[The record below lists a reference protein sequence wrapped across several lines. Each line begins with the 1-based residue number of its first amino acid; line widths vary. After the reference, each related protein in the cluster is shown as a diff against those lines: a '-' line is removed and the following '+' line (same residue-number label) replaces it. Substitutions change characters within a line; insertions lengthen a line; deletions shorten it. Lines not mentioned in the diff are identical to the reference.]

1 MQYVRNQRV
10 TITDLNMAAMLL
22 IYDRVIA
29 VIILGRERRPEVD
42 NVIDSV
48 GACEPKTAVAG

>member
-1 MQYVRNQRV
+1 MV

-22 IYDRVIA
+22 IYDRFIA
-29 VIILGRERRPEVD
+29 VLILGRERRPEVD

-48 GACEPKTAVAG
+48 GACEPKTAVAGRPGL